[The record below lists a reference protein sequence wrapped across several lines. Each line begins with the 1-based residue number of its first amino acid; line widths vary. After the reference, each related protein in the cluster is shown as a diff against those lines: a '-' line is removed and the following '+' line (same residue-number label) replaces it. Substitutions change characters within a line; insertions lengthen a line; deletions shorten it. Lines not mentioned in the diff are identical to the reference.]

1 MSEKLSEK
9 MQVLELYSKQESY
22 KFSDEEIKLI
32 KKHTPKSGFKIR
44 YAFYNK
50 NSYKEKYIVFIIDS
64 MPTSYRRS
72 GVENNWEYFCEREI
86 SDIEYLE
93 QIQNFGCNKRRF
105 TVWNYQKIEQ
115 LIADDLLYNVETP
128 EAFINECRK
137 RGYYGNYQS
146 KLNFDDF

>member
-1 MSEKLSEK
+1 MSKKLSEK
-9 MQVLELYSKQESY
+9 MQVLELYRKPASY

-32 KKHTPKSGFKIR
+32 KKYTPKSGFKIK

-50 NSYKEKYIVFIIDS
+50 KSYKGKYIVFIIDY

-86 SDIEYLE
+86 SDVEYLE

-105 TVWNYQKIEQ
+105 VVWDYKKIEQ
-115 LIADDLLYNVETP
+115 LIADDLLYNVKTP
-128 EAFINECRK
+128 EAFVNECRK

-146 KLNFDDF
+146 KLNFNNF